1 MSLFSTRSLV
11 TALLLG
17 QALAL
22 PSPERPNP
30 SVEEEK
36 NICNDGKLAA
46 ANPRAAFFRKIVDG
60 SDYKK
65 HSKIP
70 CDKDTPFKVGIVGG
84 GAAGLYAAM
93 LLDSLDID
101 YDIYEASDRVGGRIY
116 TYKFD
121 EKTWE
126 KSTPNDPAYYDYYD
140 VGAMRFPPMEY
151 MDRVIGNKS
160 WSLIPY
166 INKRVSERDQVVQK
180 PYIFQTDNTFR
191 RYNDITALI
200 QSEGSQ
206 SPARFDVNLF
216 NATFDVQSASA
227 VWSAQVKTM
236 TDALSADFDSGFNLL
251 MKYDSQSAR
260 QFLLGRGF
268 SNSEVD
274 WLETVNDATGHY
286 DTYSMSQAVL
296 EEWIFDSAD
305 IHKWTLINGGM
316 DMLTKG
322 MNLVVK
328 NKPQLGSRVTAIKK
342 NKDHTLKLSVE
353 GKGEHDYAH
362 VISTVPLGALQI
374 IDLTELDLNYNQ
386 KNAIRTLNYDPA
398 AKIGIKF
405 KTRWWEHLSTGPFKG
420 GQSFTDL
427 PIRRCV
433 YPSYGMDVKD
443 APGTMIASYVWGQ
456 DSSRIGSYLNPHNPT
471 TQAPYQPYNVDVLI
485 NVTLHDLAT
494 LNGVPLET
502 VLEEYEGFHV
512 YDWYGS
518 GYSVGAFAMFAPG
531 QFSSSMPWLMRPA
544 ADGHMHFAGEALSS
558 GHAWI
563 IGAVNSAWRTV
574 FEILSTEGLEEKKKQ
589 FIEEWSIIDEVD
601 MGWYDWSPEGNPSP

>member
-1 MSLFSTRSLV
+1 
-11 TALLLG
+11 
-17 QALAL
+17 
-22 PSPERPNP
+22 
-30 SVEEEK
+30 
-36 NICNDGKLAA
+36 
-46 ANPRAAFFRKIVDG
+46 
-60 SDYKK
+60 
-65 HSKIP
+65 
-70 CDKDTPFKVGIVGG
+70 
-84 GAAGLYAAM
+84 
-93 LLDSLDID
+93 
-101 YDIYEASDRVGGRIY
+101 
-116 TYKFD
+116 
-121 EKTWE
+121 
-126 KSTPNDPAYYDYYD
+126 
-140 VGAMRFPPMEY
+140 MRFPPMEY

-286 DTYSMSQAVL
+286 NTYSMSQAVL

-342 NKDHTLKLSVE
+342 NKDHTLKLAVE

-386 KNAIRTLNYDPA
+386 KNAIRTL
-398 AKIGIKF
+398 K
-405 KTRWWEHLSTGPFKG
+405 
-420 GQSFTDL
+420 
-427 PIRRCV
+427 
-433 YPSYGMDVKD
+433 
-443 APGTMIASYVWGQ
+443 
-456 DSSRIGSYLNPHNPT
+456 
-471 TQAPYQPYNVDVLI
+471 
-485 NVTLHDLAT
+485 
-494 LNGVPLET
+494 
-502 VLEEYEGFHV
+502 
-512 YDWYGS
+512 
-518 GYSVGAFAMFAPG
+518 
-531 QFSSSMPWLMRPA
+531 
-544 ADGHMHFAGEALSS
+544 
-558 GHAWI
+558 
-563 IGAVNSAWRTV
+563 
-574 FEILSTEGLEEKKKQ
+574 
-589 FIEEWSIIDEVD
+589 
-601 MGWYDWSPEGNPSP
+601 